1 MRPKH
6 KDFESSS
13 GSIATC
19 DGISITVVLCGSLR
33 TRIIIIGRRQALNH
47 LQLVIQKRSRRFRRR
62 SRSRRRRAVINGA
75 NWI

>member
-1 MRPKH
+1 MLEEDPALPSPTRR
-6 KDFESSS
+6 
-13 GSIATC
+13 TC

-47 LQLVIQKRSRRFRRR
+47 LQLVIQKRSRRRMCTV
-62 SRSRRRRAVINGA
+62 VINGA